1 MPYIE
6 KSEIV
11 VKVPVTYEVTEYSKV
26 DVLQMLRTHL
36 ALAADDILEMN
47 LTIYETEDEDGWDK
61 QVAHFDH
68 LKVKRLVKT
77 SNRMDALNK

>member
-36 ALAADDILEMN
+36 ALAADDILEMR
-47 LTIYETEDEDGWDK
+47 LTTVYEEDNDGWET

-77 SNRMDALNK
+77 NRMDALNK

>member
-11 VKVPVTYEVTEYSKV
+11 VKMPVTYEVTEYSKV

-36 ALAADDILEMN
+36 ALAADDILEMR
-47 LTIYETEDEDGWDK
+47 LATIYEEDEDGWET
-61 QVAHFDH
+61 QVPQFDH
-68 LKVKRLVKT
+68 LKVKRLVET
-77 SNRMDALNK
+77 NRMDALNK